1 MGVCYLFENLWVY
14 LDFNFVGIFNI
25 MEVVCELSVDY
36 LLMVLIL
43 LVYGVNEEMF
53 YFEIDKIDMF
63 LMFYVV
69 MKKVIEVMVYF
80 YVYFWNLLMMM
91 FWFFMVYGFWGCLD
105 MVLFKF
111 VDGILEDCFID
122 IYNNG
127 DMYCDFIYVEDLVCV
142 ICLLIDVVFVCFESV
157 EDIFEGDSL
166 LLVVLFWIV
175 NIGNFDKVCLL
186 DFVDVIEV
194 ELGKLVI
201 WNYMLM

>member
-157 EDIFEGDSL
+157 EDIVEGDSL